1 MHRARL
7 YGECLAWVLPGILG
21 LLAAALVLLGNA
33 TYGPVGDWDSIT
45 SLSHMGQIGAGR
57 LPSHATPPGYAVVCW
72 LVHAVFGLSPIL
84 AAGWVSAIAFGL
96 TVLVATYWLR
106 SAGASSLA
114 VLWCGVVCTL
124 SPLAII
130 AGEVMTDPL
139 FILWVMLTLFWLDR
153 SLASWAGRRWIFL
166 GLAAFAAA
174 SACLTRLVGVAVIA
188 SGAIFLLVASKP
200 ALKATRRPYPP
211 ARHSTAVVRVATAAA
226 FTAAASAPLLG
237 WVLYADIPLDQE
249 LRHSEDFRLSSSLE
263 MAVRTLAEWTFGPH
277 AARDESS
284 AWNQWTRFSS
294 PWLSAL
300 ASLGGVMGFLAVLV
314 VPIAVVAKGE
324 SHRPP
329 SVRAVGANGLFLLC
343 YPAVLLALLSFR
355 DLGLAPRYLLPM
367 YTPGALILA
376 LALQTHGHHIR
387 PLLSYIPGLKKA
399 GAPGIGAASVVALA
413 GLTVFLVWQGVRL
426 PQLATQKY
434 EAIRNDLTLGRRLS
448 SKRYNSSDTVRYLAQ
463 NLSDV
468 RLFVTNRPHVLIW
481 HLDPLRERIA
491 MRGTENVP
499 VAPVAESADA
509 PASTWWPARTTHRR
523 GPGTDAASHLVWLYP
538 DGDGYPDWVDVCHEQ
553 QQFDAII
560 DDADMQVVAAL
571 ADGIVMRNVEP
582 GLPAQEVRA
591 VSLLGFVGDSR
602 PIYESAE
609 VAVYLADDRIIY
621 TMDVTDSA
629 ACPCGDFPFFLHV
642 DPVNP
647 DDLPEWRT
655 GHDFDNL
662 DHLFRQ
668 QPWRYLNAAC
678 GAAIPL
684 PDYAVRSLRTGE
696 SNLAA
701 DGVWKVDWSVEVS
714 LVSDGIPERG
724 PTGSGDADA
733 RGARR

>member
-1 MHRARL
+1 MHRVGL
-7 YGECLAWVLPGILG
+7 YSKCLAWVLPAVLG

-153 SLASWAGRRWIFL
+153 FSADSASRRWIFL
-166 GLAAFAAA
+166 ALAAFAAA

-188 SGAIFLLVASKP
+188 SGAIFLLVASRP
-200 ALKATRRPYPP
+200 ASEARRRPP
-211 ARHSTAVVRVATAAA
+211 AGGSGTAVARVATAAA
-226 FTAAASAPLLG
+226 FTVAASAPLLG

-284 AWNQWTRFSS
+284 AWNQWTRSSS
-294 PWLSAL
+294 PWVSAL
-300 ASLGGVMGFLAVLV
+300 AGLGGVLGFLAVLV
-314 VPIAVVAKGE
+314 VPIAVVAKHE
-324 SHRPP
+324 SHRPQ
-329 SVRAVGANGLFLLC
+329 SVRVVGANGLFLLC
-343 YPAVLLALLSFR
+343 YAAVLLALLSFR
-355 DLGLAPRYLLPM
+355 DLGMAPRYLLPM

-387 PLLSYIPGLKKA
+387 PLLSYIPGLKK
-399 GAPGIGAASVVALA
+399 GERRGIDAASVVALVT
-413 GLTVFLVWQGVRL
+413 LTVFLVWQGVRL
-426 PQLATQKY
+426 PQLATQRH
-434 EAIRNDLTLGRRLS
+434 EAIQNDLTLGRRLS
-448 SKRYNSSDTVRYLAQ
+448 SKRHHSSDTIRYLTQ

-468 RLFVTNRPHVLIW
+468 RLFVTNRPHALIW
-481 HLDPLRERIA
+481 YLDPLRERIA
-491 MRGTENVP
+491 MQGTENVP

-509 PASTWWPARTTHRR
+509 PASTWWPARTTYRR
-523 GPGTDAASHLVWLYP
+523 GPRTDAAGHLVWLYP

-553 QQFDAII
+553 RQFDAII
-560 DDADMQVVAAL
+560 DDADMRVVAAL
-571 ADGIVMRNVEP
+571 DDGIVMRNVAP
-582 GLPAQEVRA
+582 GLPAHEIRA
-591 VSLLGFVGDSR
+591 ASLLGFVGDSR

-642 DPVNP
+642 APVNP

-701 DGVWKVDWSVEVS
+701 DGLWKDDWSVEVS
-714 LVSDGIPERG
+714 LVSDG
-724 PTGSGDADA
+724 
-733 RGARR
+733 

>member
-1 MHRARL
+1 MHRVRL
-7 YGECLAWVLPGILG
+7 CGECLARVLPAVLG

-33 TYGPVGDWDSIT
+33 TYGPVGDWDSVT
-45 SLSHMGQIGAGR
+45 SLSHMGQIGAGS
-57 LPSHATPPGYAVVCW
+57 LPSHVTPPGYAVVCW
-72 LVHAVFGLSPIL
+72 LVHTVFGLSPIL
-84 AAGWVSAIAFGL
+84 AAGWVSAVAFGL

-106 SAGASSLA
+106 RAGASSLI
-114 VLWCGVVCTL
+114 VVWCGVVCML

-153 SLASWAGRRWIFL
+153 SLASWAGRRWTFL
-166 GLAAFAAA
+166 ALAAFAAA
-174 SACLTRLVGVAVIA
+174 GACLTRLVGVAVIA
-188 SGAIFLLVASKP
+188 SGAIFLLVAWRP
-200 ALKATRRPYPP
+200 ASEARRRPP
-211 ARHSTAVVRVATAAA
+211 AGGSGTAVARVATAAA
-226 FTAAASAPLLG
+226 FTVAASAPLLG
-237 WVLYADIPLDQE
+237 WVLYAGIPLDQE
-249 LRHSEDFRLSSSLE
+249 LRHSKDFRLASDLE
-263 MAVRTLAEWTFGPH
+263 DAVRTLAEWTFGPH
-277 AARDESS
+277 AAREESS
-284 AWNQWTRFSS
+284 AWNQWTRYPSS
-294 PWLSAL
+294 WLSAL
-300 ASLGGVMGFLAVLV
+300 AGLGGVLGFLAVLV
-314 VPIAVVAKGE
+314 VPIAVVAKHE

-329 SVRAVGANGLFLLC
+329 SVRAIGANGLFLLC

-367 YTPGALILA
+367 YTPGVLILA

-448 SKRYNSSDTVRYLAQ
+448 SKRHNSSDTIRHLAQ

-491 MRGTENVP
+491 MQGTENVS
-499 VAPVAESADA
+499 VVESADA

-523 GPGTDAASHLVWLYP
+523 GPGTDSASHLVWFYP
-538 DGDGYPDWVDVCHEQ
+538 DGERYPDWVDVCHEQ

-571 ADGIVMRNVEP
+571 DDGIVMRNVAP
-582 GLPAQEVRA
+582 GLPAHEVRA
-591 VSLLGFVGDSR
+591 ASLLGFVGDSR

-629 ACPCGDFPFFLHV
+629 TCPCGDFPFFLHV

-684 PDYAVRSLRTGE
+684 PDYAVRSLRTGK

-701 DGVWKVDWSVEVS
+701 DGLWKDDWSVEVS
-714 LVSDGIPERG
+714 LVSDG
-724 PTGSGDADA
+724 
-733 RGARR
+733 